1 MALTQ
6 RQLNRATLARQML
19 LAREPVSVTEAV
31 DRIVAIQAQHP
42 ASPYVALWNRIDGFS
57 AAELD
62 RAFSDATIVKASL
75 MRITLHAVSAAD
87 YPSFHEAMAANLRAS
102 RLHDRRFTSTGLT
115 IEDADAA
122 LRHVVEFASEPRTG
136 PEIHDML
143 AERLGSESPAR
154 LWWALRTFAP
164 LRHAPTDPIW
174 AFGRRPSFQAAPA
187 HPPWADP
194 DSSLRRL
201 VWRYLEGFGPAS
213 EKDFAQFALQR
224 MPATRAALAGLD
236 DQLVRSAGP
245 DGVVLF
251 DVPDAPLPP
260 EDAVA
265 PPRVLAMWDSILL
278 CYSDRSRTIPE
289 EYRKR
294 IIRTNGDVLPTVLV
308 DGFVAGVWRPTADGI
323 EVSSFRQLTAA
334 DWDGIEH
341 EAATLRAFLSERDPR
356 VYSGYDR
363 WWSDLEMSERRL
375 LAG

>member
-1 MALTQ
+1 M
-6 RQLNRATLARQML
+6 RSRRAVRPL
-19 LAREPVSVTEAV
+19 
-31 DRIVAIQAQHP
+31 
-42 ASPYVALWNRIDGFS
+42 
-57 AAELD
+57 
-62 RAFSDATIVKASL
+62 
-75 MRITLHAVSAAD
+75 
-87 YPSFHEAMAANLRAS
+87 
-102 RLHDRRFTSTGLT
+102 
-115 IEDADAA
+115 AA
-122 LRHVVEFASEPRTG
+122 LCLLVGVACSTSDDDP
-136 PEIHDML
+136 P
-143 AERLGSESPAR
+143 PA
-154 LWWALRTFAP
+154 A
-164 LRHAPTDPIW
+164 
-174 AFGRRPSFQAAPA
+174 
-187 HPPWADP
+187 
-194 DSSLRRL
+194 
-201 VWRYLEGFGPAS
+201 V
-213 EKDFAQFALQR
+213 
-224 MPATRAALAGLD
+224 
-236 DQLVRSAGP
+236 
-245 DGVVLF
+245 